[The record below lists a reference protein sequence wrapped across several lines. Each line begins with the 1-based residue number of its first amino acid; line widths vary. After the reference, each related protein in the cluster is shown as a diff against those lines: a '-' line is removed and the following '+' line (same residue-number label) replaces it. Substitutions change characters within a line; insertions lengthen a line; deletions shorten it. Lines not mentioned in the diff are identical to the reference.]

1 MDHQEQEAQ
10 EQALALQSKVDALKV
25 VDQASYDF
33 AQEIN
38 KQAYQGKKE
47 FHDWFDPIDDASK
60 KQLDASKKQRQAVI
74 AQGKKID
81 EPFDY
86 IIKTTGSRAA
96 AWMAEEERKAAKLRQ
111 EAEAAARK
119 KAEDKQ
125 LEEAQLLADLG
136 MDEAAEEA
144 LVAEPV
150 IEKVRVPEPTKAEG
164 TSVRTYYSA
173 EVVDLKALV
182 VAVATGLASHSC
194 IEANMVYLNG
204 IARLEVEAMNI
215 PGVRAIKEIKQSRR
229 L

>member
-1 MDHQEQEAQ
+1 
-10 EQALALQSKVDALKV
+10 
-25 VDQASYDF
+25 
-33 AQEIN
+33 
-38 KQAYQGKKE
+38 
-47 FHDWFDPIDDASK
+47 
-60 KQLDASKKQRQAVI
+60 
-74 AQGKKID
+74 
-81 EPFDY
+81 
-86 IIKTTGSRAA
+86 
-96 AWMAEEERKAAKLRQ
+96 MADEERKAAKLRQ

-194 IEANMVYLNG
+194 IEANMTYLNG
-204 IARLEVEAMNI
+204 IARLEGEAMNI

>member
-1 MDHQEQEAQ
+1 MDDQEKKAE
-10 EQALALQSKVDALKV
+10 EQALALRSRVDALHV
-25 VDQASYDF
+25 VDQGSYDL

-38 KQAYQGKKE
+38 KQAYQGKKA
-47 FHDWFDPIDDASK
+47 FHEWFDPID
-60 KQLDASKKQRQAVI
+60 DASKKQRQAVI

-81 EPFDY
+81 EPYDY

-119 KAEDKQ
+119 KAEEKQ

-136 MDEAAEEA
+136 MNEAADEA
-144 LVAEPV
+144 LVAAPV
-150 IEKVRVPEPTKAEG
+150 IEKVRVPEPTKADG

-173 EVVDLKALV
+173 QVNNLKDLV
-182 VAVATGLASHSC
+182 VAVATGLAPIQA
-194 IEANMVYLNG
+194 IEANMTYLNG
-204 IARLEVEAMNI
+204 RATLEKDGFSL
-215 PGVRAIKEIKQSRR
+215 PGVSVVKEIKQSRR

>member
-10 EQALALQSKVDALKV
+10 EQALALRSKVDALKV

-33 AQEIN
+33 TQEIN
-38 KQAYQGKKE
+38 KQAYQAKKA
-47 FHDWFDPIDDASK
+47 FHDWFDPID
-60 KQLDASKKQRQAVI
+60 DASKKQRQAVI

-96 AWMAEEERKAAKLRQ
+96 EWMADEERKAAKLRQ

-194 IEANMVYLNG
+194 IEANMTYLNG
-204 IARLEVEAMNI
+204 IARLEGEAMNI

>member
-1 MDHQEQEAQ
+1 MDDQEKKAE
-10 EQALALQSKVDALKV
+10 EQALVLRSQVDALQV
-25 VDQASYDF
+25 IDQGSYDL

-38 KQAYQGKKE
+38 KKAYQGKKA
-47 FHDWFDPIDDASK
+47 FHEWFDPID
-60 KQLDASKKQRQAVI
+60 DASKKQRQAVI

-81 EPFDY
+81 APFDY
-86 IIKTTGSRAA
+86 IIDTTGARAS
-96 AWMAEEERKAAKLRQ
+96 AWMAVERIKAAKILA

-144 LVAEPV
+144 LVAAPV
-150 IEKVRVPEPTKAEG
+150 IEKVRVAEPVKAEG

-173 EVVDLKALV
+173 RVDNLKDLV
-182 VAVATGLASHSC
+182 VAVATGLAPLAC
-194 IEANMVYLNG
+194 LAADMTYLNG
-204 IARLEVEAMNI
+204 RARLEEESFI
-215 PGVRAIKEIKQSRR
+215 LPGVSVVKEVKQSRR

>member
-1 MDHQEQEAQ
+1 MDDQEKKAE
-10 EQALALQSKVDALKV
+10 EQALALRSRVDALQV
-25 VDQASYDF
+25 IDQGSYDL

-38 KQAYQGKKE
+38 KQAYQGKKA
-47 FHDWFDPIDDASK
+47 FHEWFDPID
-60 KQLDASKKQRQAVI
+60 DASKKQRQAVI

-119 KAEDKQ
+119 KAEEKQ

-136 MDEAAEEA
+136 MNEAADEA
-144 LVAEPV
+144 LVAAPV
-150 IEKVRVPEPTKAEG
+150 IEKVRVPEPTKADG

-173 EVVDLKALV
+173 QVNNLKDLV
-182 VAVATGLASHSC
+182 VAVATGLAPIQA
-194 IEANMVYLNG
+194 IEANMTYLNG
-204 IARLEVEAMNI
+204 RATLEKDGFSL
-215 PGVRAIKEIKQSRR
+215 PGVSVVKEIKQSRR